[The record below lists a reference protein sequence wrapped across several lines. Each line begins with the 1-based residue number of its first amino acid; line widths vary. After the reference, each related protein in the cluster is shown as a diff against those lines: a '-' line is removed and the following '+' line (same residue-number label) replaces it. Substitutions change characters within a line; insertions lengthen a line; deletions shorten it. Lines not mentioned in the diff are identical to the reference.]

1 MSYQF
6 ANQSQHAPAQSSF
19 GLSPNVA
26 ALISYIW
33 IPVTSILILVTE
45 KENRMVRF
53 HAWQSIFLGLSLAA
67 LSIVLSVVIGVVM
80 LVAGIV
86 SPYAGILVSIVSLIV
101 WMILAVAILGVWI
114 FCLVKAYQG
123 AVHRLPF
130 VGKYAEQM
138 ANK

>member
-6 ANQSQHAPAQSSF
+6 ANNAASTQSSF

-33 IPVTSILILVTE
+33 IPVTSILVLVTE

-53 HAWQSIFLGLSLAA
+53 HAWQSIFLGAGLAV
-67 LSIVLSVVIGVVM
+67 LSIVLSIVIGVIM
-80 LVAGIV
+80 LVAGVV
-86 SPYAGILVSIVSLIV
+86 SPYAGILVSVLSIIV
-101 WMILAVAILGVWI
+101 WLILAVAIIAVWI
-114 FCLVKAYQG
+114 FCLIKAYQG
-123 AVHRLPF
+123 AIYKLPF
-130 VGKYAEQM
+130 VGKFAEQM